1 MAEPEE
7 VIRQYRNGELTAE
20 AAAELL
26 LPSLQKAGKLELEL
40 SETDMPVLDAL
51 HQLTRPKLPPVQP
64 LVWESKSWQA
74 LEGLPDSF
82 WPQIQLHGLDQIPQ
96 CLNYVFM
103 VGSSD
108 AADILAERI
117 ASSSDHVVMA
127 DLPPT
132 YETFF
137 GRLFGRTQPKLLT
150 YADLVEWAGWLRG
163 FSPLPDAM
171 LEKLHVSGPPA
182 PPPSQEE

>member
-7 VIRQYRNGELTAE
+7 VIRQFRSGELTAE

-40 SETDMPVLDAL
+40 GETDMPVLAAL
-51 HQLTRPKLPPVQP
+51 QQLTKPRLPPAQP
-64 LVWESKSWQA
+64 LVWESKSWLA

-82 WPQIQLHGLDQIPQ
+82 WPQIQLHRLDQIPQ

-103 VGSSD
+103 IGSD
-108 AADILAERI
+108 LAADLLTQRI
-117 ASSSDHVVMA
+117 ESSSDHSVMT
-127 DLPPT
+127 DLPSD
-132 YETFF
+132 YQKFN
-137 GRLFGRTQPKLLT
+137 GRLFGRTQPRMLT
-150 YADLVEWAGWLRG
+150 HSDLVEWSGWLRG
-163 FSPLPDAM
+163 FSPIPDAM

-182 PPPSQEE
+182 PPPMQEE